1 MASNRVVGS
10 AWISTAWRTSRDMA
24 YLSHILNTLSSIF
37 KPELHLQAMLEA
49 VASPRRRAI
58 LRLVWD
64 RELAA
69 GDIAARFADISWPA
83 VSQNLRVLRDTGLLS
98 QRKVGHF
105 RLYQA
110 NHDAVGPLE
119 PFLRALWAA
128 DLEQLRDIVERD
140 QRGRSE

>member
-1 MASNRVVGS
+1 M
-10 AWISTAWRTSRDMA
+10 
-24 YLSHILNTLSSIF
+24 
-37 KPELHLQAMLEA
+37 QALLDA

-69 GDIAARFADISWPA
+69 GDIAAHLADISWPA
-83 VSQNLRVLRDTGLLS
+83 VSQNLRVLCDAGLVS

-110 NHDAVGPLE
+110 NHAALGPLE
-119 PFLRALWAA
+119 PFLRAMWAA
-128 DLEQLRDIVERD
+128 DLDRLREVVEHD
-140 QRGRSE
+140 QRERVE

>member
-1 MASNRVVGS
+1 
-10 AWISTAWRTSRDMA
+10 
-24 YLSHILNTLSSIF
+24 
-37 KPELHLQAMLEA
+37 LQALLDA

-69 GDIAARFADISWPA
+69 GDIAAQFADISWPA
-83 VSQNLRVLRDTGLLS
+83 VSQNLRVLCDAGLLS
-98 QRKVGHF
+98 QRKAGHF

-119 PFLRALWAA
+119 PVLRAMWAA
-128 DLEQLRDIVERD
+128 DLDHLRDIVERD
-140 QRGRSE
+140 QRERSP